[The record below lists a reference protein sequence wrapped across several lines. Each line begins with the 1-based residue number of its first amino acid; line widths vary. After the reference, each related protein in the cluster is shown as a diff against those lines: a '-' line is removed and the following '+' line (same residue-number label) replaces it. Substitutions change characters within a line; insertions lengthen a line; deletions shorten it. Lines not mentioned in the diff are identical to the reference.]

1 MFRDKFWVSL
11 LLTIPTVVWSPMV
24 QEWLGFTAP
33 VFPGSRYVPAVFG
46 SILFF
51 YGGLVFLRGA
61 AQEIRDRLPGM
72 MTLIS
77 LAISVA
83 FAFSIAVTLG
93 VPGMD
98 LWWELA
104 TLITIMILG
113 HWIEMRSI
121 SQAQGALKELAKL
134 VPDTAERVVGETT
147 EKIEVAHLKVDDIVL
162 IRPGT
167 IPPS

>member
-1 MFRDKFWVSL
+1 MVADGAGMVGVHRAR
-11 LLTIPTVVWSPMV
+11 IPRVALCPRRIRIDSFF
-24 QEWLGFTAP
+24 L
-33 VFPGSRYVPAVFG
+33 RRFG
-46 SILFF
+46 
-51 YGGLVFLRGA
+51 FLRGA

-77 LAISVA
+77 LAITVA

-121 SQAQGALKELAKL
+121 SQAQGALKELARL
-134 VPDTAERVVGETT
+134 VPDTAERVVGEGT
-147 EKIEVAHLKVDDIVL
+147 EHVAVSMLGENDIIL
-162 IRPGT
+162 IRPGAS
-167 IPPS
+167 I